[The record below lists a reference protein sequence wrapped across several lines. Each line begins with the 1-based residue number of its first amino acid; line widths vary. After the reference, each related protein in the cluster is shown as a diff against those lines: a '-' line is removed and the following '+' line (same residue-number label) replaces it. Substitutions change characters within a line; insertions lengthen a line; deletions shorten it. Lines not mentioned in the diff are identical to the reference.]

1 LSISRYIK
9 LISLQKNKNGFKG
22 LTLES
27 RNFECLTSDGNAIFL
42 VSNVE
47 IFRKVLDKKLTNWI
61 DYKEIAK
68 EHGLT
73 LDDEGVT
80 IPLPPS
86 SEAKKQETSPEPKV
100 QANAKEQP
108 KKSSK
113 ASAKATSKTATKAT
127 SKATP
132 KASNKAAKAS
142 TTKKAASKK

>member
-1 LSISRYIK
+1 MSISRYIK
-9 LISLQKNKNGFKG
+9 LISLQKNRNGFKG

-27 RNFECLTSDGNAIFL
+27 RNFECLTSGSNVIFL

-47 IFRKVLDKKLTNWI
+47 ILRKPLDKKLTNWI

-68 EHGLT
+68 DNGLT

-86 SEAKKQETSPEPKV
+86 SQSKKKESSPKEEVKAEV
-100 QANAKEQP
+100 KEQP

-113 ASAKATSKTATKAT
+113 ATSKSG

-132 KASNKAAKAS
+132 KASNKKAKAS
-142 TTKKAASKK
+142 TKKPASKK